1 MERGV
6 RVDRLVREFRDEQ
19 GRLGDE
25 LEEYARRLGIKD
37 MDAVD
42 EIIFDFLAYEIE
54 YEEAKKKIE
63 ELARREKNEK

>member
-1 MERGV
+1 MKDKGV

-42 EIIFDFLAYEIE
+42 EIITDFLAYEIE

-63 ELARREKNEK
+63 ELARRSVGE

>member
-25 LEEYARRLGIKD
+25 LEEYAKKLGIKD

-42 EIIFDFLAYEIE
+42 EIIFDFLVYEIE

>member
-25 LEEYARRLGIKD
+25 LEEYAKKLGIKD

-42 EIIFDFLAYEIE
+42 EIITDFLAYEIE